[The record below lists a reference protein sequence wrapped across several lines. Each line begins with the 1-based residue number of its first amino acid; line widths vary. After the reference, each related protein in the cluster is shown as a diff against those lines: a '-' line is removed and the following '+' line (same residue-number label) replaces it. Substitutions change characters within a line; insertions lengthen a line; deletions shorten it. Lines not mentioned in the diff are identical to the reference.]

1 MFPKRNKVVAFANRQ
16 KHIPPTINDNN
27 ELVISWSLP
36 ELWTYI
42 LSIPKGP

>member
-27 ELVISWSLP
+27 ELLIRRSLP
-36 ELWTYI
+36 ELRAHKISGT
-42 LSIPKGP
+42 G